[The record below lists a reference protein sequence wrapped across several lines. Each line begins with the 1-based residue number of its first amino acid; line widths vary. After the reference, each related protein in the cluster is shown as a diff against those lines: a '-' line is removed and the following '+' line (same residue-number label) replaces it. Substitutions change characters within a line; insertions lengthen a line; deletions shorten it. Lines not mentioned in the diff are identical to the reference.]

1 MPEELKLT
9 EKQIRKVDSIIN
21 DNRAR
26 YMEFYSSEEINKAI
40 REGNI
45 LMPKVFQED
54 RQVIGEL
61 TVKQAYIVRVFCL

>member
-40 REGNI
+40 SKGI
-45 LMPKVFQED
+45 PLMPKVFQED
-54 RQVIGEL
+54 RQIIGEL